1 MRLPAILGR
10 AKDDQGGVILVE
22 VVVSGLLL
30 VIVALGAFTAFD
42 SATRSTAQ
50 ERHRARANALAEADL
65 SRMRSMRISALSNLV
80 QTRTV
85 VQDEQSYTI
94 TSRAEYQTDSA
105 GTASCEAGAAAAD
118 YIKVSSTVTWPSLG
132 NRPPLVSATLVAP
145 PNGSIAPNSGALAIA
160 VENAANIGIPGVGI
174 SGSGAGSFTGVTG
187 STGCVIFG
195 NLPAGSY
202 TVSVSG
208 VANGLVDRDG
218 KSPGPV
224 TTSVVGES
232 TNTLVLQYDDPGEI
246 PVTFRTR
253 NYANELVESAA
264 DSIVVYNTGLSVARV
279 FGTVGTQLATQ
290 TASPMFPFTSDY
302 AVYAGTCEGDNP
314 NPLELDPP
322 PAPAAIGSA
331 LVPPG
336 GSAPVQIQLPAL
348 HLRAEGDDND
358 GNNVEPVVGATVRIR
373 DTRCGNLLRTFNT
386 VAEGRLA
393 NPGLPFSD
401 YNVCVHGL
409 VVDADSNEIRRR
421 TINGISLNDIDDLTG
436 GTVRTFYLEGSG
448 SSLGEC
454 PA

>member
-1 MRLPAILGR
+1 MTLPRMLRR

-50 ERHRARANALAEADL
+50 ERHRARANALAEADI
-65 SRMRSMRISALSNLV
+65 SRMRSMRISDLSNLV

-85 VQDEQSYTI
+85 VQDEQEYTI

-118 YIKVSSTVTWPSLG
+118 YIKVSSTVTWPSIG
-132 NRPPLVSATLVAP
+132 DRPPVVSATLVAP
-145 PNGSIAPNSGALAIA
+145 PNGSVSPNSGALAIA
-160 VENAANIGIPGVGI
+160 VEDAANVGIPGVGI
-174 SGSGAGSFTGVTG
+174 SVSGAGSATG
-187 STGCVIFG
+187 STGPTGCVIFG
-195 NLPAGSY
+195 NLPAGTY

-208 VANGLVDRDG
+208 VAAGLVDRDG
-218 KSPGPV
+218 NAPGPV
-224 TTSVVGES
+224 STSVVGES
-232 TNTLVLQYDDPGEI
+232 TNTLVLQYDNPGSI

-253 NYANELVESAA
+253 NYSNTLVDSFA
-264 DSIVVYNTGLSVARV
+264 DSVVIYNTGLSVARV

-290 TASPMFPFTSDY
+290 TGTPMFPFTSDY

-314 NPLELDPP
+314 NPNELDPP

-331 LVPPG
+331 LLPPG
-336 GSAPVQIQLPAL
+336 GTAPVQILLPAL
-348 HLRAEGDDND
+348 HLRAEGDDDD
-358 GNNVEPVVGATVRIR
+358 GNNVDPVVGATVKIR
-373 DTRCGNLLRTFNT
+373 DTRCGNLLRTFTT
-386 VAEGRLA
+386 VAQGRLA

-401 YNVCVHGL
+401 YNVCVNGL
-409 VVDADSNEIRRR
+409 AEGVMRRR
-421 TINGISLNDIDDLTG
+421 TITGISLNDVPDLSQ

-448 SSLGEC
+448 SSTGTC
-454 PA
+454 P